1 MADTDKVRI
10 PKWTFTLVMVA
21 SIVGI
26 LVIYFSTGFY
36 NVAPSEVG
44 LVKRF
49 GKYVRTDQPG
59 INYHLPAPFD
69 SVTVVDVLSIRKIEI
84 GFRTVA
90 ANRYASVVSE
100 ALMMTSDN
108 NFASVEC
115 VIQYRIKDAYS
126 FAFNIRNP
134 EEIVKALSES
144 VIRERVALRTVDE
157 VLTSDRDLIA
167 MEAKDRLQELL
178 DRFQIGVSLE
188 NVRLQEVNPPTE
200 VLAAFDDVN
209 SAIQDKEKTINT
221 ALRYYNDLVPKAQG
235 EAGKVLLEAEGYRD
249 IRVLAAQGEVA
260 RFLQVLEKYEASPE
274 ITRQRLYIE
283 TMEKVL
289 PNFKTLILPG
299 DSGNTLK
306 LLDIQALMNGGGR
319 Q

>member
-1 MADTDKVRI
+1 MADTYKIRI
-10 PKWTFTLVMVA
+10 PRRFFVLVLIA
-21 SIVGI
+21 GI
-26 LVIYFSTGFY
+26 LGILAIYFSTGFY
-36 NVAPSEVG
+36 QVAPSEVG

-59 INYHLPAPFD
+59 INYHLPTPFE
-69 SVTVVDVLSIRKIEI
+69 SVTIVDILSIRKIEI

-90 ANRYASVVSE
+90 ANRYTSVVSE
-100 ALMMTSDN
+100 ALMMTADN

-115 VIQYRIKDAYS
+115 VVQYRIKDPFL
-126 FAFNIRNP
+126 FAFNIQNP

-167 MEAKDRLQELL
+167 MEAKDRLQSFL
-178 DRFQIGVSLE
+178 DRFQVGVSLE

-221 ALRYYNDLVPKAQG
+221 ALRFYNDLVPKAQG
-235 EAGKVLLEAEGYRD
+235 EAAKVIQEAEGYRD
-249 IRVLAAQGEVA
+249 IRILAAQGEVA
-260 RFLQVLEKYEASPE
+260 RFLQVLEKYEVSPE

-289 PNFKTLILPG
+289 PNFKTLIIPG

-306 LLDIQALMNGGGR
+306 LLDIQALLNGGDL
-319 Q
+319 

>member
-1 MADTDKVRI
+1 MPETYQGRI
-10 PKWTFTLVMVA
+10 PKQFLALVLIA
-21 SIVGI
+21 GIVGV
-26 LVIYFSTGFY
+26 LAIYFSTGFY
-36 NVAPSEVG
+36 QVAASEVG

-59 INYHLPAPFD
+59 INFHLPSPFE
-69 SVTVVDVLSIRKIEI
+69 SVTIVDVLSIRKIEI

-90 ANRYASVVSE
+90 ANRYTSVVSE
-100 ALMMTSDN
+100 ALMMTEDN

-115 VIQYRIKDAYS
+115 VVQYRIKDPFL
-126 FAFNIRNP
+126 FAFNVQNP

-167 MEAKDRLQELL
+167 MEAKDRLQSLL
-178 DRFQIGVSLE
+178 DRFRLGVSLE

-221 ALRYYNDLVPKAQG
+221 ALRFYNDLVPKAQG
-235 EAGKVLLEAEGYRD
+235 EAARVIQEAEGYRD
-249 IRVLAAQGEVA
+249 IRILNAQGEVA
-260 RFLQVLEKYEASPE
+260 RFLQVLEKYEVSPE

-289 PNFKTLILPG
+289 PNFRTLILPG
-299 DSGNTLK
+299 NGGNTLK
-306 LLDIQALMNGGGR
+306 LLDIQALLNGGD
-319 Q
+319 